1 MTDRK
6 LNVAMVCFEWPNA
19 SGHTGGVGRYVH
31 RLALTLKDHVQLTV
45 YTFED
50 ATLIDG
56 VEFVLLRR
64 PKSRL
69 ERFYVMPFSLIWK
82 LPVRNFDIVHSHG
95 DDWALLRR
103 SSLVRSFY
111 GSSKSE
117 ARSSKGLRRWNHYV
131 LWLFEVY
138 SSRKSAATVAIAPE
152 SAVEFNTDHLIPPLA
167 ALPARVQ
174 PSPSATPSFVFIGSF
189 EGRKRG
195 WLAAKAV
202 EQLRAETGIDID
214 LVVVGPHHDADQ
226 WPSFVLHRSGLDDQG
241 VASLLRSAWALLA
254 PSSYEGFGIPT
265 VEALNVPIRVVAS
278 KNPGNDYFMSVS
290 QEGLPLHTADSDQ
303 EFVDMV
309 ARAVKLGPVV
319 GAAEGESAA
328 LFVDRLVESSSQLR
342 LLEIYGKVVSI

>member
-6 LNVAMVCFEWPNA
+6 LNVAMVCFEWPNSA
-19 SGHTGGVGRYVH
+19 GHTGGVGRYVH
-31 RLALTLKDHVQLTV
+31 RLALTLKDHVRLTV

-50 ATLIDG
+50 AKLIDG

-82 LPVRNFDIVHSHG
+82 LPVRKFDIVHSHG

-131 LWLFEVY
+131 LWLLEIY

-152 SAVEFNTDHLIPPLA
+152 SAAEFNTDLLIPPLA
-167 ALPARVQ
+167 ALPAMLQ
-174 PSPSATPSFVFIGSF
+174 PSPSPIPSFVFIGSF
-189 EGRKRG
+189 DGRKRG

-202 EQLRAETGIDID
+202 EELRAESGVEIN
-214 LVVVGPHHDADQ
+214 LVVVGPQHDANQ
-226 WPSFVLHRSGLDDQG
+226 WPNFVQHRSELDDQG
-241 VASLLRSAWALLA
+241 VASLLCSAWALLA
-254 PSSYEGFGIPT
+254 PSSYEGFGIPS

-278 KNPGNDYFMSVS
+278 KNPGNDYFMSVAP
-290 QEGLPLHTADSDQ
+290 EGLPLYTTNSDQ
-303 EFVDMV
+303 EFIDMV
-309 ARAVKLGPVV
+309 ARAVKLGPDLS
-319 GAAEGESAA
+319 AAEADSAA
-328 LFVDRLVESSSQLR
+328 RFVDGLVESSSQLR
-342 LLEIYGKVVSI
+342 LLEIYGNVTSM